1 MAVSQ
6 TAVDVT
12 HRGIDTRHSHV
23 LWAPIR
29 HQLLDRLHAAVARPG
44 SVLQQPAKAKLWHRF
59 HVFHGDGAGNQEVR
73 YDALR
78 YQPAFTRLPA
88 LDEPAAVLLPG
99 SGQDAACRLN
109 VLGQRYFR
117 GFGIFH
123 LEDQST
129 RRLQDCAFSF

>member
-88 LDEPAAVLLPG
+88 LDEPAA
-99 SGQDAACRLN
+99 CRLN
-109 VLGQRYFR
+109 LLGQRYFK
-117 GFGIFH
+117 GLGIFH

-129 RRLQDCAFSF
+129 RRLQDCAFSFY